1 MADNNIITLD
11 IYEDEDMEVL
21 KRTATAHYRKI
32 GYGTMRKIVQMAEA
46 QGMDGTDPRAAKILT
61 DYYGAVD
68 RILQRVFPDVTPEEW
83 DCVPQDEIN
92 RVIPLIVK
100 YMQTDVASIPTAG
113 DEKN

>member
-32 GYGTMRKIVQMAEA
+32 GYGTIRKIVRVAEA
-46 QGMDGTDPRAAKILT
+46 QHMDAHDPATAESIS

-68 RILQRVFPDVTPEEW
+68 RVLHRVFPDITEEEW
-83 DCVPQDEIN
+83 DCIPQEDIN
-92 RVIPLIVK
+92 RVIPQIIQQ
-100 YMQTDVASIPTAG
+100 MQKDVSSIPTTG
-113 DEKN
+113 NEKN

>member
-1 MADNNIITLD
+1 MTDNNIITLD

-32 GYGTMRKIVQMAEA
+32 GYGTVRKIVRIAEA
-46 QGMDGTDPRAAKILT
+46 QHMDATDPEAAEIIA

-68 RILQRVFPDVTPEEW
+68 RVLQRVFPDVTPEEW
-83 DCVPQDEIN
+83 DCIPQEDIN
-92 RVIPLIVK
+92 RVIPQIINQMRK
-100 YMQTDVASIPTAG
+100 DVSSIPTTG